1 MSPSALTG
9 LSHSHK
15 YLGYLLA
22 LLPMIQLLLVLAGAR
37 KKGSLARIV
46 GVIAGKGYNIFGGII
61 LLLGFALF
69 FGLGYPMSSV
79 FVWVSVGLWAP
90 IAICSKRIV
99 LPECETVLAGGEAS
113 SRMLVGTLVQLLCMV
128 AIVGLMTVK
137 PFSG

>member
-37 KKGSLARIV
+37 SKGSLARMV
-46 GVIAGKGYNIFGGII
+46 GLIASKGYNIFGGII
-61 LLLGFALF
+61 ILLGFVLF
-69 FGLGYPMSSV
+69 FGGSYPMNSV
-79 FVWVSVGLWAP
+79 FVWVSVALWAP

-99 LPECETVLAGGEAS
+99 LPECEAVLAGGEAS

-137 PFSG
+137 P